1 MTDVPIW
8 KQIRNYVEADPEH
21 QRLSEAH
28 SALIKE
34 QNEIERRLRTGTYK
48 LQRLLL
54 ARDAVIEFA
63 GRTETTDPEQDQ
75 QLLEWTATHGES
87 WCGMF
92 SGAADD
98 ITELVLDI
106 CGSLTINREQ
116 REHVKERREAAYQEM
131 RACADRLEAEYKAK
145 HAGTAGPAA

>member
-1 MTDVPIW
+1 MATKAIW
-8 KQIRNYVEADPEH
+8 EQLRDHRDADPEH

-34 QNEIERRLRTGTYK
+34 HNAIEHRLRSGTYK
-48 LQRLLL
+48 IQRLLL

-106 CGSLTINREQ
+106 CAGLALERTARDQ
-116 REHVKERREAAYQEM
+116 TKERREAAYQDM
-131 RACADRLEAEYKAK
+131 RACADRLDAAYKEK

>member
-1 MTDVPIW
+1 MTSIPIW
-8 KQIRNYVEADPEH
+8 KQVCAYAEANPEH

-28 SALIKE
+28 KALIKE
-34 QNEIERRLRTGTYK
+34 HNEMEGRIRSGTYK
-48 LQRLLL
+48 IQRLLL

-63 GRTETTDPEQDQ
+63 SRTECTDSEQDQ

-98 ITELVLDI
+98 ITELVVDI
-106 CGSLTINREQ
+106 CAGLIAKREQ
-116 REHVKERREAAYQEM
+116 REHLKERRDAAYQEM
-131 RACADRLEAEYKAK
+131 RACFERLEAEYKAQ
-145 HAGTAGPAA
+145 HAGTTGPAD

>member
-8 KQIRNYVEADPEH
+8 KQIRTYVEADPEH

-34 QNEIERRLRTGTYK
+34 QNEIEHRLRAGTYK

-92 SGAADD
+92 TGAADD
-98 ITELVLDI
+98 ITYLVLDI
-106 CGSLTINREQ
+106 CASLTINREQ
-116 REHVKERREAAYQEM
+116 REHIKERRDAAYQLV
-131 RACADRLEAEYKAK
+131 RACADRLEAEYKEK
-145 HAGTAGPAA
+145 HAGTTGPAA

>member
-1 MTDVPIW
+1 MTTKPIW
-8 KQIRNYVEADPEH
+8 QQLREHCDADPEH

-34 QNEIERRLRTGTYK
+34 SKDIEHRLSSGTYK
-48 LQRLLL
+48 IQRLLL

-63 GRTETTDPEQDQ
+63 AHTECTDSEQDQ

-92 SGAADD
+92 RGAADD
-98 ITELVLDI
+98 ITDLVLDI
-106 CGSLTINREQ
+106 CASLTINREQ
-116 REHVKERREAAYQEM
+116 RDYIKGRREAAYAEM
-131 RACADRLEAEYKAK
+131 RACADRLETEYKEK
-145 HAGTAGPAA
+145 HAGTTGPAA